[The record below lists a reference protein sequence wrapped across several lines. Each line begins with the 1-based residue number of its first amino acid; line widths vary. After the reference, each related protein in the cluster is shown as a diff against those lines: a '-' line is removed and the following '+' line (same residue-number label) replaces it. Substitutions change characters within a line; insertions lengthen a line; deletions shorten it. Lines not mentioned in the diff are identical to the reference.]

1 MAARPPL
8 LALAGV
14 GLVLALAGCGAP
26 GPGSLTSLPRTVQVP
41 FPDTGERQRIPEI
54 RHVVVSALSAEVDA
68 YRHTDAAGGLT
79 AAQRVAEVAAFEAAP
94 LAAGVAE
101 GPPLTM
107 PTAFAGAEFRPVRWE
122 GVAVRDGLAK
132 AYVVGH
138 DLYRTLDDGAS
149 RGPASQV
156 QLLLRRDAT
165 APHGWRVVAEAA
177 VADER
182 VASVDPLP
190 DR

>member
-1 MAARPPL
+1 
-8 LALAGV
+8 
-14 GLVLALAGCGAP
+14 
-26 GPGSLTSLPRTVQVP
+26 VQVP
-41 FPDTGERQRIPEI
+41 FADAGEPRRIAEI
-54 RHVVVSALSAEVDA
+54 RRVVVAALSAEVDA
-68 YRHTDAAGGLT
+68 YRRTDAASGLT

-107 PTAFAGAEFRPVRWE
+107 PIPFGGAEFRPVRWE

-138 DLYRTLDDGAS
+138 DLYRSLDDGVS

-156 QLLLRRDAT
+156 QLLLRRDAA

-177 VADER
+177 VSDER

-190 DR
+190 RR